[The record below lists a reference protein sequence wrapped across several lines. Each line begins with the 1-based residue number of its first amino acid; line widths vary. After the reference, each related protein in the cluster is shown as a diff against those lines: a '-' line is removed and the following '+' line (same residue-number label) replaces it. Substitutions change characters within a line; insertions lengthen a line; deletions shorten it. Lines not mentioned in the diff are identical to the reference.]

1 VKIFFR
7 ILLIFITIICF
18 ACNTNKPA
26 VDTNNKDRVLESLCR
41 QRIPNSSKVIYTF
54 SYEGWYAWSS
64 SDNGKVIL
72 DSTEVFTWE
81 KSRNKLPFY
90 ITSIDMDLKQ
100 INGIEFIEPELSNV
114 KGTYKIPYGDME
126 IVVKQY
132 ISPRGSDMGLS
143 YRYKNFYE
151 SQDSIFFENLM
162 IDGFGLNVHSPIGFK
177 KGIFTAEEDSCGY
190 VNRFNFSIISQY
202 PLWERM
208 RSKSDAIDIRDS
220 KELFGRNQIDL
231 PPLSTVYLFNIVII
245 PDSTS
250 KKQKVSDYGV
260 YKRIK

>member
-1 VKIFFR
+1 MKELV
-7 ILLIFITIICF
+7 LIFIAIICF
-18 ACNTNKPA
+18 ACNTNN
-26 VDTNNKDRVLESLCR
+26 TNNNRTPESLYR
-41 QRIPNSSKVIYTF
+41 QRIPNSSKVIYQF
-54 SYEGWYAWSS
+54 SYAGSFVTSS

-90 ITSIDMDLKQ
+90 IASIDMDLKQ
-100 INGIEFIEPELSNV
+100 INGIEFIEPEVTNV

-126 IVVKQY
+126 IAIKQY
-132 ISPRGSDMGLS
+132 TSKRGSGMGLF
-143 YRYKNFYE
+143 YRYENFYE
-151 SQDSIFFENLM
+151 TQDSIFFENLV
-162 IDGFGLNVHSPIGFK
+162 IDGFGLNVSSPIGFR
-177 KGIFTAEEDSCGY
+177 KGIFTVKEDGCGY
-190 VNRFNFSIISQY
+190 VNKFEFSIISQY

-208 RSKSDAIDIRDS
+208 KSKSDTIDIRDS
-220 KELFGRNQIDL
+220 KDLFGRNQIDL
-231 PPLSTVYLFNIVII
+231 PPLSTVYLFNIEII